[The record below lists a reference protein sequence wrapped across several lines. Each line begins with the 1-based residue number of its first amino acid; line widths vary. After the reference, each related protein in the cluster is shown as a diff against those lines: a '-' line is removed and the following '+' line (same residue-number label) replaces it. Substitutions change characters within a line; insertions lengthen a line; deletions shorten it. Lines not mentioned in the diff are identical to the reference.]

1 MSDTSGPMGATTR
14 TVERLASESSDLEA
28 AIETVLDVAD
38 DKGVV
43 TWGDVSDDISS
54 GTWGRLIE
62 EGVLVDADGSGFVIG
77 DPDGVREAL
86 DDADEPDDDEEES
99 SWTVYDK
106 AALVAIVPLFIGY
119 SWEPMRNA
127 VGTVMDVPFGFMAA
141 NMPFYLVIMV
151 MATLTGLYSALLQD
165 NLAGD
170 ADMSE
175 QQEKM
180 KELKERR
187 KRAKERG
194 DDEALKEIQQEQMEA
209 MDLSAMK
216 SQMRPMPW
224 IMVLTIP
231 VFLWLYYQV
240 GKMGTPDG
248 PVAVFPIVG
257 EVASW
262 EASIVGP
269 ILVWFFWYFLC
280 SMSFGQILRKALNVQ
295 TGA

>member
-1 MSDTSGPMGATTR
+1 MGATTR
-14 TVERLASESSDLEA
+14 TVERLATESADLETG
-28 AIETVLDVAD
+28 IETVLDVAD
-38 DKGVV
+38 EKGVV
-43 TWGDVSDDISS
+43 EWSDVSDELSS

-62 EGVLVDADGSGFVIG
+62 EELLVDADGSGFVID
-77 DPDGVREAL
+77 DPDGVRDAL
-86 DDADEPDDDEEES
+86 EDTDAPEEDEEGG
-99 SWTVYDK
+99 WTIYDK
-106 AALVAIVPLFIGY
+106 AALVAVIPLFLGY
-119 SWEPMRNA
+119 SQDPIRNA
-127 VGTVMDVPFGFMAA
+127 IGGVIDIPFGVLAA
-141 NMPFYLVIMV
+141 NMPFYLVIVV

-170 ADMSE
+170 VDMSE

-209 MDLSAMK
+209 MDLSAMTA
-216 SQMRPMPW
+216 QMRPMPW

-231 VFLWLYYQV
+231 VFLWLYYRV
-240 GKMGTPDG
+240 ALLPEGG
-248 PVAVFPIVG
+248 PVAVFPIYGSVQAWDAG
-257 EVASW
+257 L
-262 EASIVGP
+262 VGP

-295 TGA
+295 TTGA

>member
-1 MSDTSGPMGATTR
+1 MGATTR
-14 TVERLASESSDLEA
+14 TVERLASESSDLEE

-38 DKGVV
+38 DQGVV
-43 TWGDVSDDISS
+43 TWSDVSDSISS

-62 EGVLVDADGSGFVIG
+62 EGILVDADGSGFVID
-77 DPDGVREAL
+77 DPEGVREAFE
-86 DDADEPDDDEEES
+86 DADEPEDEDDES
-99 SWTVYDK
+99 SWTIYDK
-106 AALVAIVPLFIGY
+106 VALVAIIPLYLGY
-119 SWEPMRNA
+119 SQTPIRNA
-127 VGTVMDVPFGFMAA
+127 VGSVMNIPFGFLAG
-141 NMPFYLVIMV
+141 NMPFYLVIVV

-170 ADMSE
+170 ADMSA

-180 KELKERR
+180 QELKERR

-194 DDEALKEIQQEQMEA
+194 DDEALKEIQKEQMEA

-216 SQMRPMPW
+216 AQVRPMPW

-231 VFLWLYYQV
+231 VFLWLYYRV
-240 GKMGTPDG
+240 GLLDPSG

-257 EVASW
+257 EVSNWSAT
-262 EASIVGP
+262 IVGP
-269 ILVWFFWYFLC
+269 ILVWYFWYFLC
-280 SMSFGQILRKALNVQ
+280 SMSFGQIFRKALNVQ